1 MSETA
6 AAGLIWPAETAPI
19 AKPMMFSKSEPE
31 PEYQARSS

>member
-6 AAGLIWPAETAPI
+6 AAGLSWPAATAPI
-19 AKPMMFSKSEPE
+19 AKPMMISKSEPE